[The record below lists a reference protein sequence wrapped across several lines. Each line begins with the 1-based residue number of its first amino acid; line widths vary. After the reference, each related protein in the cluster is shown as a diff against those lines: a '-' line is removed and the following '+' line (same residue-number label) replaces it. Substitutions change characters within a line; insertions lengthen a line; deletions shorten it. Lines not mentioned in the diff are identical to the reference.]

1 MLIFTEL
8 TLIKALPL
16 ITKAIN
22 CLLIFIIARYLILI
36 SRVSSNLKVS
46 VVKQME
52 QMTSHLL
59 EQQWAEKCLLEFS
72 ASGPIWAD
80 DVQSL

>member
-1 MLIFTEL
+1 M
-8 TLIKALPL
+8 
-16 ITKAIN
+16 
-22 CLLIFIIARYLILI
+22 
-36 SRVSSNLKVS
+36 S